1 MVSGLLWSIIGIY
14 DFTRSY
20 SGDVDAS
27 TFTWAFGWVCLI
39 MGIICWTSPL
49 WLMKIIKEDKKEVV
63 EDDYW
68 EAKEKRMGRIR
79 RNRKNI
85 HRSSMNN
92 WGRIA

>member
-1 MVSGLLWSIIGIY
+1 MVSGLLWSIVGIY

-49 WLMKIIKEDKKEVV
+49 WLMKIIKEDKKEVLKMIIGKLKRKEWV
-63 EDDYW
+63 EL
-68 EAKEKRMGRIR
+68 EGIGRTFIGT
-79 RNRKNI
+79 I
-85 HRSSMNN
+85 
-92 WGRIA
+92 